1 MLSPTTAFSRH
12 RRIPSR
18 LGDLWSM
25 LSLSQTGSACPSSWV
40 RLDVPL
46 FNVHFRSFLLT
57 QSYLLAKVSTSSSA
71 NIFTNRELEVLSRAL
86 ALRRLTYTLF
96 CSPKDTFLAQLPAVQ
111 EKLVDLLRSP
121 VGDLVHA
128 EVRFILCE
136 RRKQSRCEQ
145 RLINSHRAGLLVSSS
160 SLLPDRQP
168 TSRWPLACPADR
180 TSTYG
185 LWIDGRRR
193 T

>member
-1 MLSPTTAFSRH
+1 MLSPITDFSR
-12 RRIPSR
+12 RRRLPSR

-25 LSLSQTGSACPSSWV
+25 PSLSQTVSACPSSWV
-40 RLDVPL
+40 RLDVPVQL
-46 FNVHFRSFLLT
+46 QVVCLLT
-57 QSYLLAKVSTSSSA
+57 QAAPLAKVSTSSSA

-128 EVRFILCE
+128 EVRFPPPRAVI
-136 RRKQSRCEQ
+136 SR
-145 RLINSHRAGLLVSSS
+145 RLISSCARRSTCVFECSSVGSTTNISLASGLSF
-160 SLLPDRQP
+160 
-168 TSRWPLACPADR
+168 
-180 TSTYG
+180 
-185 LWIDGRRR
+185 
-193 T
+193 